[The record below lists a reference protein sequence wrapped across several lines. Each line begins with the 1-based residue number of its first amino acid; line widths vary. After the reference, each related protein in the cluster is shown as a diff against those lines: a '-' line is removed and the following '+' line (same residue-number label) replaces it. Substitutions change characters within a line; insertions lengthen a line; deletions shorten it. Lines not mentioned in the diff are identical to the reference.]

1 MQLKNA
7 TFDNDKEIV
16 TIVHASGT
24 KTSVSNYK
32 YNTIK
37 SIRPIDAIVTTE
49 TAETALE
56 IVHVNRSIHFR
67 MLYIPISLHY
77 YSETNTVM
85 LLEWCS

>member
-37 SIRPIDAIVTTE
+37 SIRPIDAIVTTG
-49 TAETALE
+49 TAKKT
-56 IVHVNRSIHFR
+56 VHVTRSIHFR
-67 MLYIPISLHY
+67 MLYILISLHY